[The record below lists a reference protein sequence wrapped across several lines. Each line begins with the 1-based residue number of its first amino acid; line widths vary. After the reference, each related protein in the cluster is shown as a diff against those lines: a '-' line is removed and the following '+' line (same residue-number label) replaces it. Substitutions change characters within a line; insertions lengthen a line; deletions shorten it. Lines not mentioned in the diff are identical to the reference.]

1 MEVSPQ
7 AKAFSEIYLI
17 EETEEMKKQF
27 QKLVEEEK
35 IVAARD
41 DEPLEFVTVVGP
53 ERALR
58 DLQDDLRKAEYR
70 KLR

>member
-7 AKAFSEIYLI
+7 AKAFSEIYS
-17 EETEEMKKQF
+17 TEDTEAMKTQF
-27 QKLVEEEK
+27 QQLVEQER
-35 IVAARD
+35 IDAARS
-41 DEPLEFVTVVGP
+41 DEPLEIATVVGSR
-53 ERALR
+53 RALQ

>member
-7 AKAFSEIYLI
+7 AKAFSEIYP
-17 EETEEMKKQF
+17 TEDTEGMKEQF

-41 DEPLEFVTVVGP
+41 GEPLKIATVVGS
-53 ERALR
+53 EQALR
-58 DLQDDLRKAEYR
+58 ALQDDLRKAEYR